1 MVELKTK
8 RGIIHPVQTFHF
20 RTMDDCKKF
29 MYVFQDHW
37 CNIPWEDPVEIPDY
51 TKIND
56 DRYIDAD
63 PVARAEDNLSWGFSA
78 LRFHNMDT
86 LTGEQQSML
95 SGMVSVMVNQ

>member
-1 MVELKTK
+1 M
-8 RGIIHPVQTFHF
+8 
-20 RTMDDCKKF
+20 
-29 MYVFQDHW
+29 
-37 CNIPWEDPVEIPDY
+37 N
-51 TKIND
+51 
-56 DRYIDAD
+56 IDAD